1 MPKAPL
7 QVGLQSIKERLE
19 VFMPKPTQIDHI
31 AIATPNLDE
40 SLKFYQEQLGLEVS
54 HVEELPERG
63 IRVAML
69 PIGEATI
76 ELVEPLHDQSEVSGF
91 LAKRGAGIHH
101 IALRS
106 ENVDE
111 DVETLKKNQV
121 RLTSEHAAPGAHG
134 CRVAFIHP
142 KASGGVLLEL
152 TTPPKDGHDAT

>member
-1 MPKAPL
+1 
-7 QVGLQSIKERLE
+7 
-19 VFMPKPTQIDHI
+19 MPKPTQIDHI
-31 AIATPNLDE
+31 AIATPNLSA
-40 SLKFYQEQLGLEVS
+40 SLKFYKDQLGLEVN
-54 HVEELPERG
+54 HIEELPDRG

-76 ELVEPLHDQSEVSGF
+76 ELIEPLHDKSEVSGY

-106 ENVDE
+106 KDVDQ
-111 DVETLKKNQV
+111 DVEELKKNNV
-121 RLTSEHAAPGAHG
+121 RLTADQAAPGAHN

-152 TTPPKDGHDAT
+152 TTPPKDQHDAS

>member
-1 MPKAPL
+1 
-7 QVGLQSIKERLE
+7 
-19 VFMPKPTQIDHI
+19 MPKPTQIVHI
-31 AIATPNLDE
+31 AIATPNLEE
-40 SLKFYQEQLGLEVS
+40 SLKFYQEQLGLSVS
-54 HVEELPERG
+54 HVEELPDRG

-76 ELVEPLHDQSEVSGF
+76 ELVEPLHDKSEVSGF

-111 DVETLKKNQV
+111 DVATLKNRDV
-121 RLTSEHAAPGAHG
+121 RLTSEQAAPGAHG

-152 TTPPKDGHDAT
+152 TTPPKDGHDAN